1 MRMSEQEIPRA
12 QEDSPTASDQQGSQP
27 TWKVVRERV
36 LPGYLRMLSILA
48 AAALVWLAL
57 EVFWP
62 QAKAERLKVVVAS
75 VTDQADPD
83 TASQQPVTSF
93 VDTLF
98 MRKLFIPEVAI
109 ESKDNSAQVNQ
120 LLARLKLIS
129 VSEQD
134 GQLIAWVRIL
144 GSAPRGNQRG
154 GRSSRTSQAQSSAN
168 QQTKKVKKGDTLL
181 DFTVEEVKEG
191 SLILSL
197 PDFSAELSF

>member
-1 MRMSEQEIPRA
+1 MSEHETPSA
-12 QEDSPTASDQQGSQP
+12 QVADSPTASDQQGPQP

-48 AAALVWLAL
+48 AAALAWLAL

-62 QAKAERLKVVVAS
+62 QAKAERVEVVAAS
-75 VTDQADPD
+75 GTDQAEPDP
-83 TASQQPVTSF
+83 TGQQPVISF

-109 ESKDNSAQVNQ
+109 ESKDNSAQVTQ
-120 LLARLKLIS
+120 LLARLKLIA
-129 VSEQD
+129 VSEQN

-154 GRSSRTSQAQSSAN
+154 GRNVRMSPSQSSAN
-168 QQTKKVKKGDTLL
+168 QQTKKVKKGDKLI
-181 DFTVEEVKEG
+181 DFTVEEVKER